1 MSPVSRSDTGEEL
14 RGILDAAELEFD
26 RRGAR
31 KPTMSDIAAAAGV
44 SRPTLY
50 RAFGDRTA
58 LIEALIDRR
67 AGRVAAKLERL
78 FRKTDSFPDRLV
90 RGMLLI
96 IEAGRADDML
106 AGMLRSEHGRYSD
119 PEQLPTPFLA
129 KVWTG
134 VLDDARARGELRPDL
149 DNRDA
154 LKWLTLMA
162 LAMIRWPDPDH
173 RGREADERF
182 VRTFLLPPLGSLEP
196 GQNSKHVE

>member
-1 MSPVSRSDTGEEL
+1 MNQVSRSEAGEDL
-14 RGILDAAELEFD
+14 SAILDAAELEFD

-58 LIEALIDRR
+58 LIEAVIDRR
-67 AGRVAAKLERL
+67 ASRVAARLERL
-78 FRKTDSFPDRLV
+78 FRETDSFQDRLV

-96 IEAGRADDML
+96 IEAGRADEML

-119 PEQLPTPFLA
+119 PEQIPTPFMA

-134 VLDDARARGELRPDL
+134 VLDNARATGELRPDL
-149 DNRDA
+149 DNLHA
-154 LKWLTLMA
+154 LKWLTLVAM
-162 LAMIRWPDPDH
+162 AMIRWPDPDNP
-173 RGREADERF
+173 GRQADERL
-182 VRTFLLPPLGSLEP
+182 VHTFLLPPFGSVDGP
-196 GQNSKHVE
+196 S